1 MNALF
6 WLLNIINMATA
17 DPCGMVPPMTVA
29 SNEQMIARRGIQRTY
44 VMHKNGIE
52 TMALHPA
59 FTGKVKDFG
68 MLIPFPSPP
77 ELYKINDETFAQ
89 LERSLEPPII
99 DIYQYD
105 NVDFGLLDGSNLS
118 GLGRGSGGLGAL
130 GSKGAQSRDS
140 LRVREEALGMY
151 QVAVIEAG
159 SAQALKRWMQE
170 HQYKFPEGMEEVAQ
184 DYVESNWAFVAIKT
198 KIGAKS
204 NIEPEAG
211 MREVDTSYPEGSS
224 FDGYVQGMGFRF
236 PSDEA
241 VVPMRLSVFNGRNPH
256 NIVYLFSDKQMRI
269 NKVDQ
274 PDDYYYLSGQ
284 KLYEN
289 LTSPLSVIF
298 QAGSEDNLSTEQKEQ
313 LQSFRDPDAI
323 TKEFRQFIQSDLMA
337 LRTSSLILES
347 EQREKELLAISEAF
361 DLRGEEINKLHQDEL
376 EKRREKQTSKALD
389 DLKEMQL
396 SIFSGVLPNTLIQE
410 ENLHFVPISVPQ
422 PNRLHTE
429 NSLRIERLTTTSYKE
444 KPLSAIN
451 IPSPQQS
458 LTVNRP
464 FVRRTG
470 KVSIQKIKFIK
481 GGDDSNMV
489 QKVLRRHMSQFRYC
503 YQRILVRDPSLKGNV
518 SVQVGIG
525 KDGNVITSLIKQDTV
540 KNSAVSSCIAGRFKR
555 IRFPQNIANS
565 LFQVWFL
572 FSR

>member
-1 MNALF
+1 MNTLF
-6 WLLNIINMATA
+6 WLLNIAIA
-17 DPCGMVPPMTVA
+17 DPCGMVPPISVP
-29 SNEQMIARRGIQRTY
+29 SSEQMIARRGIQRTY

-77 ELYKINDETFAQ
+77 ELYKINDETFSQ
-89 LERSLEPPII
+89 LERALEPPTI
-99 DIYQYD
+99 DVYQYD
-105 NVDFGLLDGSNLS
+105 HEAAMGLLDLSGIRASGS
-118 GLGRGSGGLGAL
+118 GLGVLGA
-130 GSKGAQSRDS
+130 KGAQAPSES
-140 LRVREEALGMY
+140 IRVREEALGMY

-159 SAQALKRWMQE
+159 SAKALKKWMQE
-170 HQYKFPEGMEEVAQ
+170 HQYKFPEGMEDVAQ
-184 DYVESNWAFVAIKT
+184 DYVEAKWAFVAIKT

-204 NIEPEAG
+204 NIEPAAG
-211 MREVDTSYPEGSS
+211 MRNVDTSYPKGAS

-236 PSDEA
+236 PSEEA

-256 NIVYLFSDKQMRI
+256 NIVYFFSDKQMQI
-269 NKVDQ
+269 EKVDQ

-284 KLYEN
+284 TLYEN

-298 QAGSEDNLSTEQKEQ
+298 QAGSKDRLSAEQKEQ

-323 TKEFRQFIQSDLMA
+323 TKEFRQFLQSDLMA

-361 DLRGEEINKLHQDEL
+361 DLRGEEINKLHQEEL
-376 EKRREKQTSKALD
+376 EKSREKQTSKALD
-389 DLKEMQL
+389 DLKELQL

-429 NSLRIERLTTTSYKE
+429 NSLRIERLSTTSYKE

-451 IPSPQQS
+451 IPKPQQR

-464 FVRRTG
+464 SRAAG
-470 KVSIQKIKFIK
+470 KASIQKIKFIE
-481 GGDDSNMV
+481 GGDKSNTARNI
-489 QKVLRRHMSQFRYC
+489 LRRNMSQFRYC
-503 YQRILVRDPSLKGNV
+503 YQRILFRDPSQKGNV
-518 SVQVGIG
+518 SVLVKIG
-525 KDGNVITSLIKQDTV
+525 QNGRVQIALVEQDTV
-540 KNSAVSSCIAGRFKR
+540 PNKAVSSCVAGRFKR
-555 IRFPQNIANS
+555 INFPEHMADSQFRIW
-565 LFQVWFL
+565 FQ
-572 FSR
+572 FSP